1 MKVLR
6 IIARLNVGGPA
17 RHVVWLT
24 AELNDREFESRLLAG
39 TVPPGEEDMGYFAE
53 QNGVEPRFISELSR
67 ELSIKDAVSLL
78 KIYREMR
85 SFRPDIVHTH
95 TAKAGTVGRIA
106 ALIYKWSTW
115 RTLIGRPRP
124 VRVVHTFHGHVF
136 HSYYGG
142 AKTRLFLFIERVLAR
157 VATDR
162 VITISEQQFSE
173 ISGRFGV
180 GSPRQFAVI
189 PLGINLGQFAEAAA
203 ARGVLRSEIG
213 AADDEIVVGF
223 VGRLTE
229 IKNLPLLI
237 RAARRAI
244 GNAADGP
251 KLRFVVIGDG
261 NVRESVEELI
271 HAEGVADSFDLLGNR
286 PDVPQL
292 LPGLDIIALTS
303 RNEGTPLSL
312 IEAMAAGVP
321 FVSTAVGGVVDL
333 AGQVVD
339 ERAGFS
345 ICERGVLAGD
355 DPDVSFSDGL
365 LYLAKSEK
373 LRQSISIAGRA
384 FVLDRY
390 SKDRLVSDIR
400 ELYRELFR
408 EAPGEP

>member
-24 AELNDREFESRLLAG
+24 GALDDGEFESRLLAG

-53 QNGVEPRFISELSR
+53 QNGVSPRYIAELSR
-67 ELSIKDAVSLL
+67 ELSVKDAISLV

-95 TAKAGTVGRIA
+95 TAKAGTVGRVA
-106 ALIYKWSTW
+106 AFIYKWATW

-136 HSYYGG
+136 HSYYGR
-142 AKTRLFLFIERVLAR
+142 AKTRLFLLIERVLAR
-157 VATDR
+157 AATDR
-162 VITISEQQFSE
+162 IITISEQQLDE

-180 GSPRQFAVI
+180 GRPQQFSVI
-189 PLGINLGQFAEAAA
+189 PLGIDLDAFLGSAAS
-203 ARGVLRSEIG
+203 RNILRAEIG
-213 AADDEIVVGF
+213 AADDDIVVGF

-229 IKNLPLLI
+229 IKDLPLLI
-237 RAARRAI
+237 RAARRALDKAS
-244 GNAADGP
+244 GGP
-251 KLRFVVIGDG
+251 KMRFVVIGDG
-261 NVRESVEELI
+261 NVRSSVEQLI
-271 HAEGVADSFDLLGNR
+271 RDEGVAAAFHLLGNR
-286 PDVPQL
+286 PDVVDL

-333 AGQVVD
+333 AGKVVD
-339 ERAGFS
+339 GRESFS
-345 ICERGVLAGD
+345 VCERGVLAGERSD
-355 DPDVSFSDGL
+355 GSFSDGL
-365 LYLAKSEK
+365 LYLAKNEK
-373 LRQSISIAGRA
+373 LRQSLSTAGRA
-384 FVLDRY
+384 FVLERY

-400 ELYRELFR
+400 TLYRGFAR
-408 EAPGEP
+408 

>member
-24 AELNDREFESRLLAG
+24 SGLDGREFESRLLAG

-53 QNGVEPRFISELSR
+53 QNGVTPRYIAELSR
-67 ELSIKDAVSLL
+67 ELSIKDAISLI
-78 KIYREMR
+78 KIYREM
-85 SFRPDIVHTH
+85 SAFRPDIVHTH
-95 TAKAGTVGRIA
+95 TAKAGTVGRVA
-106 ALIYKWSTW
+106 ALVYKWATW

-136 HSYYGG
+136 HSYYGR
-142 AKTRLFLFIERVLAR
+142 AKTSLFLFIERVLAR

-162 VITISEQQFSE
+162 IITISEQQLGE

-180 GSPRQFAVI
+180 GRAGQFAVI
-189 PLGINLGQFAEAAA
+189 PLGIDLGQFADAGAG
-203 ARGVLRSEIG
+203 RGTLRTEIG

-237 RAARRAI
+237 RAARRSLGDAS
-244 GNAADGP
+244 GGP
-251 KLRFVVIGDG
+251 KMRFVVIGDG
-261 NVRESVEELI
+261 NVRSAVERLI
-271 HAEGVADSFDLLGNR
+271 RDEGVEGAFQLLGNR
-286 PDVPQL
+286 PDVADL

-333 AGQVVD
+333 AGTVAD
-339 ERAGFS
+339 ERSGFS
-345 ICERGVLAGD
+345 ICERGVLAND
-355 DPDVSFSDGL
+355 DSDVSFSDGL

-373 LRQSISIAGRA
+373 LRQSLSTAGRD
-384 FVLDRY
+384 FVLERY
-390 SKDRLVSDIR
+390 SKDRLVSDIS
-400 ELYRELFR
+400 ELYRELSR
-408 EAPGEP
+408 GN